1 MKNKIISVLAVF
13 FVLLVAVT
21 SFYSISYAATEE
33 FVDEE
38 ASTEL
43 LEMKESTK
51 GKLETY
57 IEKYGS
63 TPYGIVAYV
72 LNALRVFS
80 IPFCFLGIAVG
91 VIKQYVTG
99 IRRIDIRDRGF
110 YLIISFVTILLVCQ
124 VLPLIF
130 TIVVMRMEGVKT
142 NESFICSKKREPF

>member
-1 MKNKIISVLAVF
+1 MKNKIKSVLAVF
-13 FVLLVAVT
+13 FVLLVVVT
-21 SFYSISYAATEE
+21 SFYSISYAASEEE
-33 FVDEE
+33 FVDEA

-51 GKLETY
+51 GKLENY

-72 LNALRVFS
+72 LNALRIFS

-142 NESFICSKKREPF
+142 NESFICSKK

>member
-1 MKNKIISVLAVF
+1 MKNKIKKIFAIF
-13 FVLLVAVT
+13 FILITLL
-21 SFYSISYAATEE
+21 SFYSICFAANDNV
-33 FVDEE
+33 VDED
-38 ASTEL
+38 ATTEL

-51 GKLETY
+51 SKLENY

-72 LNALRVFS
+72 LNTVRIFS
-80 IPFCFLGIAVG
+80 IPFCFLGIAWG

-110 YLIISFVTILLVCQ
+110 YLIVSFVTILLICQ

-130 TIVVMRMEGVKT
+130 TIVVMRMEGINK
-142 NESFICSKKREPF
+142 

>member
-1 MKNKIISVLAVF
+1 MKNKLKTIFAIFVVLAMF
-13 FVLLVAVT
+13 I
-21 SFYSISYAATEE
+21 SFCSVSYASNDD
-33 FVDEE
+33 FVDED

-51 GKLETY
+51 GKLENY

-72 LNALRVFS
+72 LNTVRIFS
-80 IPFCFLGIAVG
+80 IPFCFLGIAWG

-110 YLIISFVTILLVCQ
+110 YLIISFVTILLICQ

-130 TIVVMRMEGVKT
+130 TIVVMRMEGVNK
-142 NESFICSKKREPF
+142 